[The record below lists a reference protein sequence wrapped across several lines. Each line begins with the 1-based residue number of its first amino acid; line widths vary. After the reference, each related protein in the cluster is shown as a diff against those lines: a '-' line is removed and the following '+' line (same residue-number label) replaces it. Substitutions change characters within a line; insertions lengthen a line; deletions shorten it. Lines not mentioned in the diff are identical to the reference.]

1 MEHQKDLPET
11 TDTVVAPST
20 EEAELSE
27 ISPSLLGTEV
37 RVEEK
42 SSLSGLLLLL
52 LGFFLLVAVMVLA
65 FCGANINSFAESV
78 SEFLVKSN
86 NVEQHLVESVKRATY
101 HVKFVAGVPFLELD
115 G

>member
-42 SSLSGLLLLL
+42 SSLSGLLLL